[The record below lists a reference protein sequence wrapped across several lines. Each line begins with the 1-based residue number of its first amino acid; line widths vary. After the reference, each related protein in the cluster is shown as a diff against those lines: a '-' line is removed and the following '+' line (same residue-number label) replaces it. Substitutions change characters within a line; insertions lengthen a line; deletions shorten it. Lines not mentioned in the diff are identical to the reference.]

1 MTERNKKKKKK
12 SRQSQT
18 MGDLLTKTDEE
29 INIPQK
35 GDELLAE
42 IAEITPNRIY
52 FNINAKTEGVL
63 FGRELEQVS
72 DFVDTLKVNEKVAVV
87 VGQAEDPRGQI
98 LLNLKNSARK
108 YAWNF
113 YNKKIKNDQPVV
125 VVGLDQNSG
134 GILVE
139 APFNLTGFIPGSCL
153 GANWLNKEEQLKGKK
168 IKVKIIEVNEEQN
181 RLVFSE
187 RAVSEAGEI
196 AEEKKVL
203 SKIEKGDKLK
213 AKIVKIA
220 PYGLFIEAEKNGVV
234 LEGLVHISEI
244 SWQKVDNL
252 EELYH
257 EGEEIMTRVLKKE
270 DGRLQLSIKNL
281 QSDPWQEVV
290 KKYPESKEITG
301 HITKITSFGWLINL
315 EKGVEGL
322 VHISKIPTN
331 KKVNVGDEIKCF
343 IESVDVD
350 NRRISLGVVLTK
362 KPIGYK

>member
-1 MTERNKKKKKK
+1 MAERNKKKKKEN
-12 SRQSQT
+12 RQSQT
-18 MGDLLTKTDEE
+18 MGDLLAKTDKEV
-29 INIPQK
+29 NIPQK

-42 IAEITPNRIY
+42 IAEITPSRVY

-72 DFVDTLKVNEKVAVV
+72 DFVDTLKVNEKVVVV

-108 YAWNF
+108 YAWDF
-113 YNKKIKNDQPVV
+113 YKERLKSKKPIEVI
-125 VVGLDQNSG
+125 GLDQNTG
-134 GILVE
+134 GILVS

-153 GANWLNKEEQLKGKK
+153 GVNWLGKEEQLKGKK
-168 IKVKIIEVNEEQN
+168 IKVKIIEVDEEQN

-187 RAVSEAGEI
+187 RAVSESKEI
-196 AEEKKVL
+196 AKEKKIL
-203 SKIEKGDKLK
+203 SKIKKGDKLK
-213 AKIVKIA
+213 VEVTKIA
-220 PYGLFIEAEKNGVV
+220 PYGLFAEVEKDGVV

-244 SWQKVDNL
+244 SWQKVDSL
-252 EELYH
+252 EDIYH
-257 EGEEIMTRVLKKE
+257 EGEEIMVQVLKKE
-270 DGRLQLSIKNL
+270 DDRLQFSIKSL
-281 QSDPWQEVV
+281 KPDPWQEVV

-301 HITKITSFGWLINL
+301 HIAKITSFGWLVNL

-331 KKVNVGDEIKCF
+331 RKVNIGDEIKCF

-350 NRRISLGVVLTK
+350 NRRISLGVVLTQ
-362 KPIGYK
+362 KPVDYR